1 MEDEMS
7 STAEPSQA
15 LNQLAALKTRLS
27 DAHPEF
33 REALRLEHES
43 EAFCERVRKEIKARR
58 KALGWDQARL
68 AAALGVNQ
76 STISKIEKG
85 PGDLGMKTLYRI
97 SVALGLH
104 PTLSL
109 APPPAAFGAGIETV
123 DPGESLTLSIRTR
136 AWEAAQ
142 DVIVRRSTEALNEAI
157 AVALETEAELLA
169 LGPDIEA
176 AED

>member
-1 MEDEMS
+1 MTG
-7 STAEPSQA
+7 TAEPSRA
-15 LNQLAALKTRLS
+15 LDQLAALSARLS
-27 DAHPEF
+27 EAHPAF

-43 EAFCERVRKEIKARR
+43 EAFCERLRKEIRARR

-85 PGDLGMKTLYRI
+85 PGDLGLKTLYRI

-109 APPPAAFGAGIETV
+109 APPPAAFAPGIETA
-123 DPGESLTLSIRTR
+123 DPVESLTLSIRTR

-169 LGPDIEA
+169 GASPVA
-176 AED
+176 RTED

>member
-1 MEDEMS
+1 MTGT
-7 STAEPSQA
+7 TAPSHA
-15 LNQLAALKTRLS
+15 LDQLAALKTRLS
-27 DAHPEF
+27 DAHPAF
-33 REALRLEHES
+33 RDALRLEQES

-97 SVALGLH
+97 CVALGLH

-109 APPPAAFGAGIETV
+109 AAPPAAFAPGIETA
-123 DPGESLTLSIRTR
+123 DPGENLTLSIRTR

-142 DVIVRRSTEALNEAI
+142 DIMVRRSTEALNEAI

-169 LGPDIEA
+169 GGPPIA
-176 AED
+176 TVED